1 MEENVLTEG
10 LASYLIKAVEPIHA
24 TIQDRN
30 FPVWTMTPHSEVS
43 HLALFVGALCSG
55 LDDLGA
61 FRNGPG
67 QVDPCSAPLPAWEAE
82 RQRLRRLDAYV

>member
-1 MEENVLTEG
+1 MLTEG

-24 TIQDRN
+24 TTRDRN
-30 FPVWTMTPHSEVS
+30 FPVWTMTPYSEVS

-61 FRNGPG
+61 FRDGPG
-67 QVDPCSAPLPAWEAE
+67 QVG
-82 RQRLRRLDAYV
+82 LRVPRPFLLGKRSDNGYGDWTPTS